1 MFLQVTKVSGSGPG
15 CSVSFLLHVFTHRFE
30 HLRTR
35 LLVSLLAV
43 VSLLTAAVL
52 ALVQVRMR
60 AHVWEDL
67 ASALR
72 SESAVYTKVEE
83 ARRQQ
88 AEQSVALISDLPS
101 LKALM
106 STHDPATIQDGSES
120 ILRTT
125 GAELLLLEDSKGEL
139 LALHST
145 IEPVSLPLGKS
156 LLLNSTGKHDWWLL
170 NGHLYCLNFAPIT
183 AGAGAELRTLGRIG
197 LGHEV
202 TPQSVAGG
210 EALKSGALIF
220 ERAGGVLISSLDRSL
235 WPDFQYWLQKP
246 TTGPSK
252 SIQEVDI
259 GGERYLLSFIELSGD
274 HPVRLYALR
283 SYDQATSF
291 LRSLNQMLLAL
302 GAIAVLTGAV
312 VGFVLSRQITRPLE
326 DLVSASRQMEK
337 GDFTYQLHVKGKD
350 EVAELTRAFE
360 QMRKSLLLS
369 REGMLRSARLEAVG
383 RLAGGIAHD
392 FNNLVMIIKGYS
404 DLLLESVPRESHSHI
419 EEIKRAAERAS
430 GLTRQLLA
438 FSRKQVL
445 EPQVL
450 DLNHTVRGM
459 LKMLRL
465 LLGEDIE
472 LLTSLSEQIGR
483 VKADPGQ
490 LEQVIMN
497 LAVNA
502 RDALPGRGKLII
514 ETQPC
519 DLDEAYAAVHQEVTP
534 GPYAMLAVTDT
545 GCGMTSETLAQIF
558 EPFFTTK
565 EPGKGTGLGLAT
577 VYGIVKQSRGHITVY
592 SEVGVGTTFKI
603 YLPAIDQPVVLPQA
617 DQTGEVPHGMGT
629 VLLVED
635 EVPLRTLAAKALQR
649 LGYEVLQA
657 GDGLDALVVADCHPG
672 PISVVVT
679 DIVMPRMSGPEMV
692 EKLRHKRSGFSVI
705 FMSGY
710 TEAAALGNARVGK
723 DVVLLNKPF
732 STDTLVRKIS
742 QVQEAA
748 SPVPDKTSSPTS

>member
-1 MFLQVTKVSGSGPG
+1 MCLEVTKVSGSGPRR
-15 CSVSFLLHVFTHRFE
+15 SVSFLLHVFSRRFE
-30 HLRTR
+30 HLRTK
-35 LLVSLLAV
+35 LLVALLAV
-43 VSLLTAAVL
+43 VSLLTVAVL
-52 ALVQVRMR
+52 TLVQVRMR

-67 ASALR
+67 ASSLR
-72 SESAVYTKVEE
+72 AESAAYSKVEE
-83 ARRQQ
+83 SRRRQ
-88 AEQSVALISDLPS
+88 AEQSVALIADLPN

-106 STHDPATIQDGSES
+106 STHDPVTIEDGSES
-120 ILRTT
+120 ILRTA
-125 GAELLLLEDSKGEL
+125 GAEVLLLEDPKGEL
-139 LALHST
+139 LALHSAPQP
-145 IEPVSLPLGKS
+145 ISFPVGKS
-156 LLLNSTGKHDWWLL
+156 LLQKATGKHDWWLV

-183 AGAGAELRTLGRIG
+183 AGAGGEQRTLGRIG

-210 EALKSGALIF
+210 DALNNGALIF
-220 ERAGGVLISSLDRSL
+220 ERGGGVLISSLDPSL
-235 WPDFQYWLQKP
+235 WPDFQYWLQ
-246 TTGPSK
+246 TPSGARK
-252 SIQEVDI
+252 TIQEVDI

-274 HPVRLYALR
+274 HPIRLYTLR

-291 LRSLNQMLLAL
+291 LRSLNQMLLAV
-302 GAIAVLTGAV
+302 GAIAVLTGALL
-312 VGFVLSRQITRPLE
+312 GFILSRQITRPLE
-326 DLVSASRQMEK
+326 ELVSASRQMEK
-337 GDFTYQLHVKGKD
+337 GDFTYRLHLEGND

-404 DLLLESVPRESHSHI
+404 DLLLESVPEESHFQL
-419 EEIKRAAERAS
+419 EEIKRAAERAN

-502 RDALPGRGKLII
+502 RDALPGRGKLIV

-519 DLDEAYAAVHQEVTP
+519 ELDDAYAAVHHEVTP

-545 GCGMTSETLAQIF
+545 GSGMNGETLAQIF

-592 SEVGVGTTFKI
+592 SEVGAGTTFKI
-603 YLPAIDQPVVLPQA
+603 YLPAIDQPAVLAQA
-617 DQTGEVPHGMGT
+617 EPAGEMMFGQGT

-635 EVPLRTLAAKALQR
+635 EAPLRTLAAKALQR

-657 GDGLDALVVADCHPG
+657 GNGLEALVAADRHPG
-672 PISVVVT
+672 TISVVVT
-679 DIVMPRMSGPEMV
+679 DIVMPRMGGPEMI
-692 EKLRHKRSGFSVI
+692 EKLSRKRCGFSVI

-710 TEAAALGNARVGK
+710 TEAAALENARVVK
-723 DVVLLNKPF
+723 NVVLLNKPF
-732 STDTLVRKIS
+732 STDTLVRKIR
-742 QVQEAA
+742 QVQESAA
-748 SPVPDKTSSPTS
+748 ALAADKTALPNS

>member
-1 MFLQVTKVSGSGPG
+1 M
-15 CSVSFLLHVFTHRFE
+15 
-30 HLRTR
+30 
-35 LLVSLLAV
+35 LAV

-60 AHVWEDL
+60 THVWEDL
-67 ASALR
+67 GSTLGT
-72 SESAVYTKVEE
+72 ELTVYGRVET

-88 AEQSVALISDLPS
+88 AEQSVALIAQLPS

-106 STHDPATIQDGSES
+106 STRDIPTIEDGSES
-120 ILRTT
+120 ILRTS
-125 GAELLLLEDSKGEL
+125 GADLLILQDATGEL

-145 IEPVSLPLGKS
+145 AGTVSTSDGKS
-156 LLLNSTGKHDWWLL
+156 LLAGATGQHDWWLVD
-170 NGHLYCLNFAPIT
+170 GHLYCLNFAPIT
-183 AGAGAELRTLGRIG
+183 AGADFEQRTIGRIALGRS
-197 LGHEV
+197 V
-202 TPQSVAGG
+202 TPQSVAGADG
-210 EALKSGALIF
+210 FTNGALIF
-220 ERAGGVLISSLDRSL
+220 ARDGKVLASSLPPEL
-235 WPDFQYWLQKP
+235 WSDFQTWLASSP
-246 TTGPSK
+246 RSSG
-252 SIQEVDI
+252 SIQEIDI
-259 GGERYLLSFIELSGD
+259 GGERYLGDFIQLSGD
-274 HPVRLYALR
+274 HAIQLYFLR

-291 LRSLNQMLLAL
+291 LRSLNQMLLMV
-302 GAIAVLTGAV
+302 GGIAVLSGAL

-326 DLVSASRQMEK
+326 ELVSASRQMEK
-337 GDFTYQLHVKGKD
+337 GDFAFLLQVEGRD

-360 QMRKSLLLS
+360 QMRKSILLS

-404 DLLLESVPRESHSHI
+404 DLLLESATPENRFHL
-419 EEIKRAAERAS
+419 EEIKRAGERAS

-438 FSRKQVL
+438 FSRQQVL

-472 LLTSLSEQIGR
+472 LRTRLSEQIGR

-514 ETQPC
+514 ETQSC
-519 DLDEAYAAVHQEVTP
+519 QLDQAYATIHSEVTP
-534 GPYAMLAVTDT
+534 GPYVLLAVTDT
-545 GCGMTSETLAQIF
+545 GCGMNSETLTQIF

-577 VYGIVKQSRGHITVY
+577 VYGIVKQSKGHISVY
-592 SEVGVGTTFKI
+592 SELGVGTSFKI
-603 YLPAIDQPVVLPQA
+603 YLPAVDQPAPVLRV
-617 DQTGEVPHGMGT
+617 DQPIEAPRGHGT
-629 VLLVED
+629 LLLVED
-635 EVPLRTLAAKALQR
+635 ESALRTLAAKALQR

-657 GDGLDALVVADCHPG
+657 GNGLEALVVADQYPG
-672 PISVVVT
+672 EIHTVVT
-679 DIVMPRMSGPEMV
+679 DIVMPRMGGPEMV
-692 EKLRHKRSGFSVI
+692 EKLRRKRNGFAVI
-705 FMSGY
+705 YMSGY
-710 TEAAALGNARVGK
+710 TEAAALENASIGK
-723 DVVLLNKPF
+723 DATLLNKPF
-732 STDTLVRKIS
+732 STDVLVRRIA
-742 QVQEAA
+742 QVREPAPA
-748 SPVPDKTSSPTS
+748 VTHKTHSPLP

>member
-1 MFLQVTKVSGSGPG
+1 MCSQVTKVSGSGTK
-15 CSVSFLLHVFTHRFE
+15 CSVSFLLHVFNRRFE
-30 HLRTR
+30 HLRTK
-35 LLVSLLAV
+35 LLVALLAV

-60 AHVWEDL
+60 AHVWQDL
-67 ASALR
+67 ASTLR
-72 SESAVYTKVEE
+72 TESAAYIKVEQ

-88 AEQSVALISDLPS
+88 AEQSVALLAALPS

-106 STHDPATIQDGSES
+106 STHDPVTIQDGSES
-120 ILRTT
+120 MLRAV
-125 GAELLLLEDSKGEL
+125 GAEVLLLQDSKGEL

-145 IEPVSLPLGKS
+145 TEPISFAVGSS
-156 LLLNSTGKHDWWLL
+156 LLQDGHGKHDWWLVD
-170 NGHLYCLNFAPIT
+170 GHLYCLNFAPIT
-183 AGAGAELRTLGRIG
+183 TGAGAEQRTLGRIG

-202 TPQSVAGG
+202 TPQSVAGVD
-210 EALKSGALIF
+210 ALKNGALIF
-220 ERAGGVLISSLDRSL
+220 ERDGGVLISSLDRSL
-235 WPDFQYWLQKP
+235 WPYFQYWLQTP
-246 TTGPSK
+246 SGPASA
-252 SIQEVDI
+252 IQEVDI

-291 LRSLNQMLLAL
+291 LRSLNQMLLAV
-302 GAIAVLTGAV
+302 GAIAVLTGALL
-312 VGFVLSRQITRPLE
+312 GFVLSRQITRPLE

-337 GDFTYQLHVKGKD
+337 GDFTYQLHVEGKD

-392 FNNLVMIIKGYS
+392 FNNLVMIIQGYS
-404 DLLLESVPRESHSHI
+404 DLLLESVPRESHSHV

-438 FSRKQVL
+438 FSRKQVM

-465 LLGEDIE
+465 LLGEDTE

-502 RDALPGRGKLII
+502 RDAMPGRGKLII

-519 DLDEAYAAVHQEVTP
+519 HLDEAYAAVHQEVTP
-534 GPYAMLAVTDT
+534 GPYALLAVTDT
-545 GCGMTSETLAQIF
+545 GCGMDSETLTQIF

-577 VYGIVKQSRGHITVY
+577 VYGVVKQSRGHITVY

-603 YLPAIDQPVVLPQA
+603 YLPAVDQPAVTAQPEQAVEMPQG
-617 DQTGEVPHGMGT
+617 QGT

-657 GDGLDALVVADCHPG
+657 GNGLEALVVADGHSG

-679 DIVMPRMSGPEMV
+679 DIVMPRMGGPELI
-692 EKLRHKRSGFSVI
+692 EKLGRKRRVFSVI

-710 TEAAALGNARVGK
+710 TEAAAFENARVGK
-723 DVVLLNKPF
+723 EFALLNKPF
-732 STDTLVRKIS
+732 STDALVRKIR
-742 QVQEAA
+742 QVQEGTTSIPDNTL
-748 SPVPDKTSSPTS
+748 SPGS